1 MKTALIQAQAQ
12 RSEFFLCLV
21 PVLMLAVKAVILTFV
36 LASLLKTRLKIS
48 ITVTS
53 YRDQFTLSLIK

>member
-21 PVLMLAVKAVILTFV
+21 PVLMLAVKAV
-36 LASLLKTRLKIS
+36 
-48 ITVTS
+48 
-53 YRDQFTLSLIK
+53 FTAK